1 MRPDWPKPLRGS
13 CATYLEPIMQ
23 ITTVLSPAAVVDT
36 LKAQA
41 QQASKNFIKNPN
53 AFHWNRQT
61 QTAFVYQQAYYFFG
75 SVTRTQEQKFNLLV
89 ALSRD
94 PDGNWGDAIC
104 QSALG
109 VSLISALREHANCP

>member
-1 MRPDWPKPLRGS
+1 
-13 CATYLEPIMQ
+13 MQ

-94 PDGNWGDAIC
+94 PDGNWGNAIC

-109 VSLISALREHANCP
+109 VSLISALREHAVCP

>member
-1 MRPDWPKPLRGS
+1 MALCRGHCS
-13 CATYLEPIMQ
+13 ALLHLLETIMQ
-23 ITTVLSPAAVVDT
+23 ITTVLSPAAVVDA

-53 AFHWNRQT
+53 AFHWNRQA
-61 QTAFVYQQAYYFFG
+61 QTAFVYQQAYYFFW
-75 SVTRTQEQKFNLLV
+75 SVTRTAEQKHNLLV

>member
-1 MRPDWPKPLRGS
+1 
-13 CATYLEPIMQ
+13 MQ
-23 ITTVLSPAAVVDT
+23 VTTVLSPAAVVDA

-104 QSALG
+104 LSALG
-109 VSLISALREHANCP
+109 VSLISALREHGNCP